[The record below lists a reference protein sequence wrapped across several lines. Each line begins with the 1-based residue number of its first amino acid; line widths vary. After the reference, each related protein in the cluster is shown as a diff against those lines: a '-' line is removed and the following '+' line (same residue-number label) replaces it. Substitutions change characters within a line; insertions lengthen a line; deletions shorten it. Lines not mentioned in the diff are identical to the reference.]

1 MLLFREKNASFNALI
16 DKMPKVVL
24 ALCNKVSITGAVVS
38 ARERER
44 EREREKEKERE
55 RESNSRRKI
64 ITFFSLMLFSN

>member
-1 MLLFREKNASFNALI
+1 
-16 DKMPKVVL
+16 MPKVVL

-55 RESNSRRKI
+55 RVIPGEKLLP
-64 ITFFSLMLFSN
+64 FSHLCFSQIS

>member
-44 EREREKEKERE
+44 ERERERKRKRERE
-55 RESNSRRKI
+55 RE
-64 ITFFSLMLFSN
+64 

>member
-1 MLLFREKNASFNALI
+1 
-16 DKMPKVVL
+16 MPKVVL

-55 RESNSRRKI
+55 RERVIPGEKLLP
-64 ITFFSLMLFSN
+64 FSHSCFSQIS